1 MMMRYA
7 YPARLESSDDGSILV
22 TFRDLPEAT
31 TFGKDMLDAL
41 ASATDCLDTALL
53 IRLKRGEPVPEP
65 SRAEPHEKIVPASLG
80 VAAKAAFARAFAESG
95 MTRVALAAELGL
107 GETEIRRMLDP
118 EHATKLDRL
127 NEALQALGR
136 RLVLGDMRA
145 A

>member
-1 MMMRYA
+1 MVMRYA
-7 YPARLESSDDGSILV
+7 YPARLELSDNGSILV

-31 TFGKDMLDAL
+31 TFGEDSANAL
-41 ASATDCLDTALL
+41 TSATDCLDTALL
-53 IRLKRGEPVPEP
+53 IRLKRGESIPEP

-80 VAAKAAFARAFAESG
+80 VAAKTAFARAFDESG
-95 MTRVALAAELGL
+95 MTRVALAEELGL

-127 NEALQALGR
+127 NQALQALGR
-136 RLVLGDMRA
+136 KLVLGDMRA

>member
-7 YPARLESSDDGSILV
+7 YPARLEPSDSSILV

-31 TFGKDMLDAL
+31 TFGESIVDAL
-41 ASATDCLDTALL
+41 GSATDCLDTALL

-95 MTRVALAAELGL
+95 MTRVALAAELRL

-127 NEALQALGR
+127 NVALQALGR

>member
-1 MMMRYA
+1 MQ
-7 YPARLESSDDGSILV
+7 PCSFGSSGESPFL
-22 TFRDLPEAT
+22 
-31 TFGKDMLDAL
+31 
-41 ASATDCLDTALL
+41 
-53 IRLKRGEPVPEP
+53 
-65 SRAEPHEKIVPASLG
+65 SRAARSRTRKSVPASLG

-95 MTRVALAAELGL
+95 MTRVALAEELGL

-127 NEALQALGR
+127 NQALPALGR